1 MSNLS
6 VGKVKRLSL
15 VEQTLELLRDSIIT
29 GALPPGTRLL
39 EVELSQELGVSRGTL
54 REALRMLENEGLVE
68 SFPGRGSYVSRLSER
83 DIREVYSLR
92 SLLEKEAVRL
102 AIDRMTEKDVR
113 SLERSLDGMVK
124 AASRDDAAEVNKYD
138 LEFHQTI
145 WTIAEHQ
152 RLQEVLE
159 GILSQI
165 RMYLTVNTQLYEDL
179 AAGISDHVEIME
191 AIKGRDNELAADKM
205 GKHLDDAAALVTKF
219 ARENRGEDQGV

>member
-1 MSNLS
+1 MNNLA

-15 VEQTLELLRDSIIT
+15 VEQTLELLRDSIIS

-39 EVELSQELGVSRGTL
+39 EVDLAQELGISRGTL

-68 SFPGRGSYVSRLSER
+68 SFPGRGSYVARLSER

-102 AIDRMTEKDVR
+102 AIDNVTQEDVR
-113 SLERSLDGMVK
+113 QLQGILDRMI
-124 AASRDDAAEVNKYD
+124 AAADRGDAAEVNAYD

-145 WTIAEHQ
+145 WAIAGHQ

-159 GILSQI
+159 GFISQV

-179 AAGISDHVEIME
+179 AAGIADHVHIME
-191 AIKGRDNELAADKM
+191 AIRNRDRTLAATNM
-205 GKHLDDAAALVTKF
+205 GQHLDDAAELVTEF
-219 ARENRGEDQGV
+219 AREHGRDEQER

>member
-1 MSNLS
+1 MSNLA
-6 VGKVKRLSL
+6 VGKVKRQSL

-39 EVELSQELGVSRGTL
+39 ETDLAKELGISRGTL

-68 SFPGRGSYVSRLSER
+68 SFPGRGSYVAHLSER

-102 AIDRMTEKDVR
+102 AIDNMTQDDVR
-113 SLERSLDGMVK
+113 QLQRTLDRMIE
-124 AASRDDAAEVNKYD
+124 AADRGDAAEVNQYD
-138 LEFHQTI
+138 LRFHQTI
-145 WTIAEHQ
+145 WALAEHQ

-159 GILSQI
+159 GILSQV

-179 AAGISDHVEIME
+179 AAGIADHVQIME
-191 AIKGRDNELAADKM
+191 AIQKRDKELAARNM
-205 GKHLDDAAALVTKF
+205 GKHLDDAAALVTEF
-219 ARENRGEDQGV
+219 ARVHGGDEEI